1 MSDQTVAATAPTSST
16 ASAKKGKVTSVK
28 PKKSPAAKAPAA
40 HPPSV
45 TIVTMVLDAVTKLNE
60 KKGSSLYAIKK
71 FIADIYKFDVEKKAP
86 YIRKALKKLIDTG
99 TLTRPRGTGASGSF
113 KLTVKPK
120 HVKAA
125 AAAKKPSAAAMPKVK
140 KAASSTKKAVA
151 IAKPK
156 KTTTTTK
163 PTAAS
168 PTKVKK
174 VVASPKNVVKAP
186 AAATAT
192 KAKKR
197 APAKPKAPKKGR
209 KREDS
214 AVGDD
219 FNSQAEDSSG
229 SAAKR
234 AAPKKQ

>member
-1 MSDQTVAATAPTSST
+1 MSDQTVAATAPTSTT
-16 ASAKKGKVTSVK
+16 ASAKKGKVISVK
-28 PKKSPAAKAPAA
+28 PKKSPAAKAPTA

-71 FIADIYKFDVEKKAP
+71 CIADYYKVDVEKKAP
-86 YIRKALKKLIDTG
+86 YIRKALKNLIDTG
-99 TLTRPRGTGASGSF
+99 KLTRYRGTGASGSF
-113 KLTVKPK
+113 KLTIKPK
-120 HVKAA
+120 PVKAAAAPKKAA
-125 AAAKKPSAAAMPKVK
+125 AAAK
-140 KAASSTKKAVA
+140 
-151 IAKPK
+151 PK
-156 KTTTTTK
+156 KTTK

-168 PTKVKK
+168 PTKAKKAVAAKKPTTAAGKK
-174 VVASPKNVVKAP
+174 VVASPKKVVKAP

-192 KAKKR
+192 KVEKR

-209 KREDS
+209 ESEDS

-229 SAAKR
+229 SAAK
-234 AAPKKQ
+234 KQ

>member
-1 MSDQTVAATAPTSST
+1 
-16 ASAKKGKVTSVK
+16 
-28 PKKSPAAKAPAA
+28 
-40 HPPSV
+40 
-45 TIVTMVLDAVTKLNE
+45 MVLDAVTKLNE

-71 FIADIYKFDVEKKAP
+71 CIADYYKVDVEKKAH
-86 YIRKALKKLIDTG
+86 YIRKALKKLVDTG

-113 KLTVKPK
+113 KLTIKPK
-120 HVKAA
+120 PVKAA
-125 AAAKKPSAAAMPKVK
+125 AAPKKAAVAAAPKVK
-140 KAASSTKKAVA
+140 KATSSPKKAAA

-168 PTKVKK
+168 PTKAKK

-192 KAKKR
+192 KAEKK

-209 KREDS
+209 ESEDS
-214 AVGDD
+214 AVCDD